1 MRGGRCSLLLLYSL
15 GMFATVAAQPA
26 DVAGTMPE
34 DYFPALKTILQNA
47 WAKSPEKIERELEIA
62 QQEARSYVLNSQR
75 LPNVTAWADMAR
87 NQSAVSGASQSQS
100 TDSGLFYRL
109 ELTQS
114 IFRWGELQNRSA
126 IARLSV
132 LMAEKSY
139 AEAWRAMAV
148 TLRQSYLQLVVKKTA
163 LKQARLARQLAAD
176 DLKVARGRLERG
188 GVAPAEVGGRE
199 LSLNEQTVALESM
212 EADFA
217 AARRLFARLAGLKEL
232 GEEEVPDTIP
242 KPAYSAALTTSLLAG
257 LLRDGGRFSFEAE
270 MNALRAEEADLN
282 YRIARVRLLPKFDGV
297 ASYGLSNLANATN
310 TGVTQTGITTQTVAL
325 RVIWPI
331 FDGLATRGEKR
342 QALATRQ
349 LYQRRSETASEA
361 ALAEAQDLG
370 RKTGFDARMLEF
382 GETRLSLALA
392 SEQRMEEEMRR
403 GKVSQSAIEAV
414 RLQRYQAEV
423 NNAAA
428 RANFFGTWSAFVSRA
443 GLDPMLKNL
452 PSRHARENR

>member
-1 MRGGRCSLLLLYSL
+1 MRGGRCSLRLLFSL

-47 WAKSPEKIERELEIA
+47 WNRSPEKIERELEIA
-62 QQEARSYVLNSQR
+62 QQEARSYGLNSQR
-75 LPNVTAWADMAR
+75 LPNVTAWSDMAR

-114 IFRWGELQNRSA
+114 IFRWGELQSRSA

-139 AEAWRAMAV
+139 AESWRTMAV
-148 TLRQSYLQLVVKKTA
+148 ALRQSYLQLVVKRTA
-163 LKQARLARQLAAD
+163 LKQARLARQVAAD
-176 DLKVARGRLERG
+176 ELAVARGRLERG
-188 GVAPAEVGGRE
+188 GAAQAEVGGRE
-199 LSLNEQTVALESM
+199 LNLSEQTVALENT

-217 AARRLFARLAGLKEL
+217 AARRVFARFAGLKNL
-232 GEEEVPDTIP
+232 EEEEIPDAIP

-270 MNALRAEEADLN
+270 INALRAEEADLN

-297 ASYGLSNLANATN
+297 ASYGLTNLANATN
-310 TGVTQTGITTQTVAL
+310 SGVTQTGITTQTVAL
-325 RVIWPI
+325 RVSWSI
-331 FDGLATRGEKR
+331 FDGFATRGEKR
-342 QALATRQ
+342 QALAARQ
-349 LYQRRSETASEA
+349 LYRNRTATASEA

-370 RKTGFDARMLEF
+370 RKAGFDARMLEF
-382 GETRLSLALA
+382 GEIRLQLAIA
-392 SEQRMEEEMRR
+392 AERRMEEDRQR
-403 GKVSQSAIEAV
+403 GKASQSTIEAV

-452 PSRHARENR
+452 PFRHVRENR